1 MDFDPFKPEQ
11 GATSPGVSILGHKF
25 LWLAIDF
32 LLKVFDS
39 LFSALLHA
47 LSVHSTRRHVG
58 VLARVR
64 RIHVFTQG
72 FAVVQSKFN

>member
-47 LSVHSTRRHVG
+47 LSVHPTRRHVG
-58 VLARVR
+58 VLARVPQFWPPWR
-64 RIHVFTQG
+64 DVIG
-72 FAVVQSKFN
+72 